1 MVWHYI
7 YRFCAVQGPRAAPI
21 LSLEE
26 LMPKASYLLPAPRE
40 DSLLYSK
47 LTSHTVVLATNKL
60 REHSS
65 MMMIMMMIMRED
77 EFITTLTNRD
87 DKYSPCLGPHF

>member
-1 MVWHYI
+1 MVLH
-7 YRFCAVQGPRAAPI
+7 YRFCAMQGPRAAPI

-40 DSLLYSK
+40 DSLPYPK
-47 LTSHTVVLATNKL
+47 LTSHTVVLGTNKL

-65 MMMIMMMIMRED
+65 MMMIW
-77 EFITTLTNRD
+77 
-87 DKYSPCLGPHF
+87 S